1 MYFVDH
7 VDILHLYAELGND
20 ELTEMQLKF
29 QDSCNPSAFI
39 TTLKVDSTRPTLTAA
54 NSAVITY

>member
-29 QDSCNPSAFI
+29 QDSFNPSAFI
-39 TTLKVDSTRPTLTAA
+39 ITLKVGSTRPTLTAA
-54 NSAVITY
+54 NSAVIPY